1 VPSAPPHPSPRP
13 PATSLPAPPRR
24 FRISNF
30 EFRIFLLAS
39 LLALASLAGCGQG
52 TAAAPRPS
60 LTLALDANPTT
71 LDPRLATDAVSYR
84 LTQLLYVQLVR
95 ADPRGDFVPDL
106 AERWEFPDDRTVAF
120 TLRRGVRFHHGRE
133 VTAADVRHT
142 FDSIREPSLRSP
154 LAGNLE
160 PIARI
165 ETPDPHRVVFRLKA
179 PYAPFLSAVAVGIV
193 PQDLAAAGH
202 DLAHTPVGAGPFRF
216 ARWVPHERVELTA
229 NPEYFGGSPSLTRLV
244 CRVIPDATTR
254 LLELQR
260 GGVDLLVGA
269 IPPEAFPRLSA
280 LPNVTVLEADSNSVS
295 YLGFNLEDPAL
306 KEVRVRRA
314 IAHAVDRRAIVDGLL
329 GGRAVLA
336 TGLLPPDHWAYA
348 PDVARYG
355 YDPAEARR
363 LLAGA
368 TGPER
373 GGRPLRLSYK
383 APTVDLSR
391 AIGEA
396 FQEQL
401 AALDVRLD
409 LRSYEWGTFY
419 ADIKNQNFQL
429 YALSWIGIIDPDI
442 YYYAFHTASLP
453 PRGANRNRYRN
464 PEVDRLLDL
473 GRATRD
479 REARRAIYRRVQQIV
494 AEDLPVVPLWHGR
507 IQAAHRPH
515 VRGFRLYPAGDFI
528 SLKDVTLGPPR

>member
-1 VPSAPPHPSPRP
+1 MPPAPLRPPHI
-13 PATSLPAPPRR
+13 ARR
-24 FRISNF
+24 WTLDVGRWTFLGA
-30 EFRIFLLAS
+30 FLLA
-39 LLALASLAGCGQG
+39 LGPLAGCGQG
-52 TAAAPRPS
+52 TAGAPRDS
-60 LTLALDANPTT
+60 LTLALDSNPTT
-71 LDPRLATDAVSYR
+71 LDPRLATDAVSNR
-84 LTQLLYVQLVR
+84 LTQLLYLQLVR
-95 ADPRGDFVPDL
+95 ADPHGDFVPDL
-106 AERWEFPDDRTVAF
+106 AERWEFPDDRTVVF
-120 TLRRGVRFHHGRE
+120 TLRRGVRFHHGAE
-133 VTAADVRHT
+133 ITAADVRYT
-142 FDSIREPSLRSP
+142 FESMRDPSLRSP
-154 LAGNLE
+154 FAGSLE

-193 PQDLAAAGH
+193 PQDLAASGH
-202 DLAHTPVGAGPFRF
+202 DLAHAPVGAGPFRF
-216 ARWVPHERVELTA
+216 ARWLPHDRVELAA
-229 NPEYFGGSPSLTRLV
+229 NPDYFQGPPSLTRLI

-306 KEVRVRRA
+306 KDVRVRRA

-336 TGLLPPDHWAYA
+336 TGLLPPGHWAYA
-348 PDVARYG
+348 PDVPRYG

-363 LLAGA
+363 LLAEA
-368 TGPER
+368 AGPER
-373 GGRPLRLSYK
+373 GGRPLRLTYK
-383 APTVDLSR
+383 IPTVELSR
-391 AIGEA
+391 TIGEA
-396 FQEQL
+396 IQEQL

-442 YYYAFHTASLP
+442 YYYAFHAASLP

-473 GRATRD
+473 GRTTLD
-479 REARRAIYRRVQQIV
+479 REARRAVYRRVQQIV
-494 AEDLPVVPLWHGR
+494 AEDLPVIPLWHGR
-507 IQAAHRPH
+507 ILAAHRPH
-515 VRGFRLYPAGDFI
+515 VHGFRLSPAGDFTP
-528 SLKDVTLGPPR
+528 LKDVTLGPPR

>member
-1 VPSAPPHPSPRP
+1 MP
-13 PATSLPAPPRR
+13 PAPPRPPHIAR
-24 FRISNF
+24 RWTLDI
-30 EFRIFLLAS
+30 RRWTCLGAFLLA
-39 LLALASLAGCGQG
+39 LGPLAGCGQG
-52 TAAAPRPS
+52 TAGAPRDS
-60 LTLALDANPTT
+60 LTLALDSNPTT
-71 LDPRLATDAVSYR
+71 LDPRLATDAVSNR
-84 LTQLLYVQLVR
+84 LTQLLYLQLVR

-106 AERWEFPDDRTVAF
+106 AERWEFPDDRTVVF
-120 TLRRGVRFHHGRE
+120 TLRRGVRFLHGGE
-133 VTAADVRHT
+133 VTAADVRYT
-142 FDSIREPSLRSP
+142 FDSMRDPSLRSP
-154 LAGNLE
+154 FAGSLE

-202 DLAHTPVGAGPFRF
+202 DLAHNPVGAGPFRF
-216 ARWVPHERVELTA
+216 VRWVPHDRVELAA
-229 NPEYFGGSPSLTRLV
+229 NPDYFEGPPSLARLV

-260 GGVDLLVGA
+260 GGVDLLVGG

-306 KEVRVRRA
+306 KDVRVRRA

-336 TGLLPPDHWAYA
+336 TGLLPPGHWAYT

-363 LLAGA
+363 LLAEA
-368 TGPER
+368 AGPER
-373 GGRPLRLSYK
+373 GGRPLRLTYK
-383 APTVDLSR
+383 IPTMELSR
-391 AIGEA
+391 SIGEA
-396 FQEQL
+396 LQEQL

-464 PEVDRLLDL
+464 PEADRLLDL
-473 GRATRD
+473 GRTTLD
-479 REARRAIYRRVQQIV
+479 REARRAVYRRVQQIV
-494 AEDLPVVPLWHGR
+494 AEDLPVIPLWHGR
-507 IQAAHRPH
+507 ILAAHRPH
-515 VRGFRLYPAGDFI
+515 VRGFRLSPAGDFTP
-528 SLKDVTLGPPR
+528 LKDVTLVPPR